1 MAVVATGA
9 HLQTPGQRVWPRI
22 MAVLALT
29 AGASTLLAVDTV
41 RQAGTG
47 SYTAFLVV
55 VPVLAALIAS
65 GIRPSPGVGDVEF
78 DWILAVVFGAAGL
91 LAIELVSQRLPAL
104 ANLWNWGHYALVVWA
119 MSAGM
124 VLFSARHVLRLWRA
138 WVFTLCCV
146 PAMPFLLLTAQLGG
160 TEEDAVLLGVG
171 LGTLAVYLAT
181 STFARLWR
189 LVAAAINLVAALIL
203 DVALVGIDN
212 LLGWHDVLAR
222 TVVVAGVIPAL
233 SVAAVR
239 RAAHVR
245 VAASLAAHPAR
256 GSARFPRVGVRSYAV
271 LILLGAGI
279 MFTSTP
285 VSAVQPGSVA
295 DSGWVNRL
303 NLQRTGEFDFI
314 RRFAGPGATLT
325 RYTSPTPDGAPAV
338 AVDVIEAP
346 DLARLNDFD
355 DAVWYPS
362 SAPVNYRT
370 ADLDGPGGVDAK
382 AAQSDPDTADA
393 AISAQWHA
401 LTWLWRT
408 DVGYQR
414 VTVVVNQ
421 DLTAGS
427 PPPPG
432 AIGWTNSLLAPML
445 WLTRQQ
451 PAPSGIVPKRVTRTA
466 EALARQILAAAKPR

>member
-9 HLQTPGQRVWPRI
+9 HSHTPGQRVWPRI
-22 MAVLALT
+22 MAVLVLT
-29 AGASTLLAVDTV
+29 AGAATLLAIDAV

-65 GIRPSPGVGDVEF
+65 GIRPSPGVGDIEF

-138 WVFTLCCV
+138 WAFTLCCV

-160 TEEDAVLLGVG
+160 TVEDAILLGVG

-189 LVAAAINLVAALIL
+189 LVAAAINLVAALVL
-203 DVALVGIDN
+203 DVALLGLDN

-222 TVVVAGVIPAL
+222 TIVVAGVIPVF
-233 SVAAVR
+233 SVASVR

-256 GSARFPRVGVRSYAV
+256 GSARFPRVGARSYAV
-271 LILLGAGI
+271 LILLAAGI
-279 MFTSTP
+279 LFTSTP
-285 VSAVQPGSVA
+285 VSAVQLGSVA
-295 DSGWVNRL
+295 DSGWITRL
-303 NLQRTGEFDFI
+303 NLQHTGEFDFI

-325 RYTSPTPDGAPAV
+325 RYTSPDPNTAAAV
-338 AVDVIEAP
+338 AIDVIDAP
-346 DLARLNDFD
+346 DLARLNDFE

-370 ADLDGPGGVDAK
+370 ADLDGPGGVNAK
-382 AAQSDPDTADA
+382 AAQSDPDTADG

-408 DVGYQR
+408 DAGYQR

-421 DLTAGS
+421 DLAAGS
-427 PPPPG
+427 PPAPG
-432 AIGWTNSLLAPML
+432 AIGWANSLLGPML
-445 WLTRQQ
+445 WLSRQQ
-451 PAPSGIVPKRVTRTA
+451 PAPSVIVPKRASRAA
-466 EALARQILAAAKPR
+466 ETLAREILAAAKPR